1 MTPGAGPGGHRW
13 NLTGLQFKVLCEDR
27 RIGGRLPRPFTFTS
41 DTLFADD
48 YEAEKDAV
56 REELRRSADPEFDAM
71 VHTLTRPDIMVTAN
85 LWNEN
90 HHTDPRQ
97 CIRVHAV
104 RRDDRGYVITQRPGK
119 TVAHSGG
126 FDIAGC
132 RSAALGR
139 EVVDLL
145 PDIDAG
151 SDPGSVA
158 GLLTGDM
165 APGAGETRAP
175 VAPDIAPG
183 PDAGVLKVIQGHLG
197 FRERGIIHVG
207 LVWRDIPGDG
217 RYAMGPD
224 EKMTG
229 MDGDTICAWIEA
241 RMAEIMIR
249 LES

>member
-1 MTPGAGPGGHRW
+1 MTSGAHPLDHRW

-41 DTLFADD
+41 DIRFADD
-48 YEAEKDAV
+48 YEAAKDVV
-56 REELRRSADPEFDAM
+56 RDELRRLADPEFDTM
-71 VHTLTRPDIMVTAN
+71 VHALTRPDIMVTAN
-85 LWNEN
+85 LWNEGD
-90 HHTDPRQ
+90 HTDPRQ
-97 CIRVHAV
+97 CVRVHAV
-104 RRDDRGYVITQRPGK
+104 RRDDRGYLITQRPGE

-126 FDIAGC
+126 FDIAEC
-132 RSAALGR
+132 RPAALGR
-139 EVVDLL
+139 EVVGLL
-145 PDIDAG
+145 PETAAG

-158 GLLTGDM
+158 GLLSGATG
-165 APGAGETRAP
+165 PGAGAVHRSGSRA
-175 VAPDIAPG
+175 ASG

-224 EKMTG
+224 EQMIG
-229 MDGDTICAWIEA
+229 MDGRAICDWIEA

-249 LES
+249 LEC